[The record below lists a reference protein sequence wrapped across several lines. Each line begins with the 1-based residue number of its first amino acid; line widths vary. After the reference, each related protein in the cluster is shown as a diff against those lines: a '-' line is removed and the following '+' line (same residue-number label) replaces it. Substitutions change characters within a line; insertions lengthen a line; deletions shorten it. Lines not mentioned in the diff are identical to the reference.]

1 MKTTPGLQRICPK
14 VEMYNHKKRKHLL
27 KALIK
32 KFNCIISLFRKVG
45 Q

>member
-1 MKTTPGLQRICPK
+1 MKTNQGLQRICPK
-14 VEMYNHKKRKHLL
+14 VEMYDYKKRKHLF
-27 KALIK
+27 KALVK